1 MITFTWDWAYT
12 LRILPLLLDAAM
24 VTLKATAVGTII
36 AVFAGLIFAL
46 LRRSS
51 NILISR
57 SVGFFV
63 EFIRS
68 TPLLVQIY
76 FVYYI
81 FPEFGFKMT
90 PFITGVVALGLHFS
104 SYMSEVYRAGIE
116 GIPKGQWEAG
126 ISLGMSRLR
135 IFKDIV
141 IPQAIPPILPAM
153 GNYVISMFK
162 ETPQLSAITVLEMMQ
177 VAKIIGSEEFR
188 YLEPITMVGILFLIF
203 SLAAA
208 YGVKLLSQKLPMQ
221 GIPMK

>member
-1 MITFTWDWAYT
+1 MITFSWDWAYT
-12 LRILPLLLDAAM
+12 MRVLPVLLDAAM
-24 VTLKATAVGTII
+24 VTLKATAVGTVI
-36 AVFAGLIFAL
+36 AVFLGLAFAL

-51 NILISR
+51 NMLVSR
-57 SVGFFV
+57 PVAFFV

-81 FPEFGFKMT
+81 FPEFGLKMT
-90 PFITGVVALGLHFS
+90 PFLTGVIALGLHFS

-116 GIPKGQWEAG
+116 GIPRGQWEAG
-126 ISLGMSRLR
+126 ISLGMTRLR

-141 IPQAIPPILPAM
+141 VPQAIPPVIPAM

-188 YLEPITMVGILFLIF
+188 YLEPITMVGIIFLVF

-208 YGVKLLSQKLPMQ
+208 YGVKVLSQKLPMQ

>member
-24 VTLKATAVGTII
+24 VTLKATAVGTVI

-51 NILISR
+51 NMLISR
-57 SVGFFV
+57 SFGFFV

-104 SYMSEVYRAGIE
+104 SYMSEVYRAGID
-116 GIPKGQWEAG
+116 GVPKGQWEAG
-126 ISLGMSRLR
+126 ISLGMTRFR
-135 IFKDIV
+135 IFRDIV
-141 IPQAIPPILPAM
+141 VPQAIPPILPAM

-203 SLAAA
+203 SLVAA

>member
-24 VTLKATAVGTII
+24 VTLKATAVGTVI

-51 NILISR
+51 NMLISK

-90 PFITGVVALGLHFS
+90 PFITGAVALGLHFS

-116 GIPKGQWEAG
+116 GIPRGQWEAG
-126 ISLGMSRLR
+126 ISLGMSRFR
-135 IFKDIV
+135 IFRDIV

-203 SLAAA
+203 SLVAA

>member
-1 MITFTWDWAYT
+1 MITFSWDWAYT
-12 LRILPLLLDAAM
+12 MRILPVLLEAAM
-24 VTLKATAVGTII
+24 VTLKATAVGTVI
-36 AVFAGLIFAL
+36 AVFLGLAFAL

-51 NILISR
+51 NKLISKP
-57 SVGFFV
+57 VAFFV

-81 FPEFGFKMT
+81 FPEFGLKMT
-90 PFITGVVALGLHFS
+90 PFLTGVIALGLHFS

-116 GIPKGQWEAG
+116 GIPRGQWEAG
-126 ISLGMSRLR
+126 ISLGMTRLR
-135 IFKDIV
+135 IFRDIV
-141 IPQAIPPILPAM
+141 VPQAIPPVIPAM

-188 YLEPITMVGILFLIF
+188 YLEPITMVGIIFLVF

-208 YGVKLLSQKLPMQ
+208 YGVKVLSQKLPMQ